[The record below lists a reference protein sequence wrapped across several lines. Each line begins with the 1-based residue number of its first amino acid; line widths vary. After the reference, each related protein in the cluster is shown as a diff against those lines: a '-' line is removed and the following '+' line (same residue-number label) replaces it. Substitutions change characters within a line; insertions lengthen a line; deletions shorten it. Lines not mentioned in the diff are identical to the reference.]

1 MSKVRD
7 SIKKRM
13 EHSYNTKDRGG
24 SRPQAFDWSKVED
37 IKFYTPKEKKNKI
50 CIISYP
56 IKTKNDPLVYSK
68 DSEIGDDS
76 YMLDIQQHTYIGPV
90 KADIACLKQFGKK
103 CPICDKAAEFYANK
117 DKESAS
123 ALWPSRF
130 CYYNI
135 IDMLN
140 PDDGIQVFGIKYNKF
155 EKVLITAAR
164 AAADDDGIM
173 DFSDNANPMIISFW
187 GENVTKSIGGKNA
200 TWIEFS
206 NFTFK
211 STEKLDKTII
221 KQALSFDEYLKLLPT
236 DEVAKILEGDV
247 EDNDDDDDDSDDEDE
262 KPKAKGK
269 TKGHPVEDDEDEES
283 ENEEEDSDESDDEDD
298 SDDEDETD
306 DEEKEDEEPAPK
318 PKAKVASKKPPAKM
332 AIGKSVTVFKCPSK
346 HIFGKDCDKFPDD
359 CSDCDIWADCA
370 KEQKKLKAKK

>member
-1 MSKVRD
+1 
-7 SIKKRM
+7 M

-76 YMLDIQQHTYIGPV
+76 YMLDIQQHTYIGPQ
-90 KADIACLKQFGKK
+90 KADIVCLTQFGKK
-103 CPICDKAAEFYANK
+103 CLICDKAQEFNANK
-117 DKESAS
+117 DKKSAS
-123 ALWPSRF
+123 KLWPYRF
-130 CYYNI
+130 CYYNV

-140 PDDGIQVFGIKYNKF
+140 PDEGIQVFAIKYNKF

-173 DFSDNANPMIISFW
+173 DFSDNANPTIISFW
-187 GENVTKSIGGKNA
+187 GEKVTKNIDENNA
-200 TWIEFS
+200 TWVEFS

-211 STEKLDKTII
+211 PTEKIDKAII
-221 KQALSFDEYLKLLPT
+221 KQALSFDEIVKLPSPS
-236 DEVAKILEGDV
+236 EVEKTLFGDV
-247 EDNDDDDDDSDDEDE
+247 DEEDNSDDEDTDDDEDE

-269 TKGHPVEDDEDEES
+269 TKGHPVEDDDDDED
-283 ENEEEDSDESDDEDD
+283 EDSDNSDDEDD
-298 SDDEDETD
+298 SDDEDEPD
-306 DEEKEDEEPAPK
+306 EDEEEEPAPK
-318 PKAKVASKKPPAKM
+318 PKAKSKVETKKPVAKKVVV
-332 AIGKSVTVFKCPSK
+332 GKPMTALKCPTGHK
-346 HIFGKDCDKFPDD
+346 FGIDTDKYKKDCE
-359 CSDCDIWADCA
+359 DCDIWADCA
-370 KEQKKLKAKK
+370 KEKKKNLAKK

>member
-1 MSKVRD
+1 
-7 SIKKRM
+7 M

-76 YMLDIQQHTYIGPV
+76 YMLDAQIHTYIGPV

-130 CYYNI
+130 CYYNV

-164 AAADDDGIM
+164 AASDDDGIM
-173 DFSDNANPMIISFW
+173 DFSDNMNPMVISFW
-187 GENVTKSIGGKNA
+187 GENVTKSINGKNA
-200 TWIEFS
+200 TYLEFS

-211 STEKLDKTII
+211 PTEKLDKAII
-221 KQALSFDEYLKLLPT
+221 KQAISFDEYMKLLST
-236 DEVAKILEGDV
+236 DEVGKILEGDV
-247 EDNDDDDDDSDDEDE
+247 EENDSDDEDE
-262 KPKAKGK
+262 KPVKGKAKK
-269 TKGHPVEDDEDEES
+269 APVEDEDEEDVDDDDDDDDTDEEDNDES
-283 ENEEEDSDESDDEDD
+283 EKDEEEEP
-298 SDDEDETD
+298 DEDE
-306 DEEKEDEEPAPK
+306 EEEEEPAPK
-318 PKAKVASKKPPAKM
+318 AKAKSEAKKVVV
-332 AIGKSVTVFKCPSK
+332 GKKIPTLLKCPSG
-346 HIFGKDCDKFPDD
+346 HRFGIDTDKFKKDCE
-359 CSDCDIWADCA
+359 DCDLWADCMKEKKKLAKA
-370 KEQKKLKAKK
+370 KEVF